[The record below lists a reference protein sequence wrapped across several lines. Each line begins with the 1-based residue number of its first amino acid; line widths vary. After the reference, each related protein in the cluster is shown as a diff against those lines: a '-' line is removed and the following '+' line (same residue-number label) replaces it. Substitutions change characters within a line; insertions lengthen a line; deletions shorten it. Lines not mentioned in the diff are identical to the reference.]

1 MNKMLKRGLLL
12 GLLLLVISG
21 LTIYF
26 TIDLKALQ
34 TLETFNVTSLLLALI
49 ALAVGM
55 YFDGLR
61 LQRLVQMGGYKLPIK
76 AILRVIFGNYF
87 MAMLTPGASGG
98 AVAQVL
104 ILKSYGVPVM
114 KGAPIVLIRTVFSI
128 LFLIAMLPVIFLH
141 GSITIPYI
149 SNEALIQISFIMVLC
164 TIFGLYLLQTNL
176 MKRFVYIVA
185 ERLQSGHPKS
195 WLAKLAELNEGFS
208 LIYARPF
215 QSIVVFIESGLSL
228 IALYTIAPA
237 LMMAFIW
244 GIPIVEVLNRMILLN
259 LILYFAPTPGGTGVA
274 EGLFVYLFESFLP
287 LGTVGIVAVGWRV
300 VAEYLPFFIGMYSVF
315 TLYGRQF
322 VAGAAMTDE
331 QEKDG
336 GNNIG

>member
-26 TIDLKALQ
+26 TIDLNALQ
-34 TLETFNVTSLLLALI
+34 TLETFNITSLLLALI

-149 SNEALIQISFIMVLC
+149 SNEALIQVSFIMVLC

-237 LMMAFIW
+237 LMMAFTW
-244 GIPIVEVLNRMILLN
+244 DIPIVEVLNRMILLN
-259 LILYFAPTPGGTGVA
+259 LILYFAPTPGVQ
-274 EGLFVYLFESFLP
+274 V
-287 LGTVGIVAVGWRV
+287 
-300 VAEYLPFFIGMYSVF
+300 
-315 TLYGRQF
+315 
-322 VAGAAMTDE
+322 
-331 QEKDG
+331 
-336 GNNIG
+336 

>member
-12 GLLLLVISG
+12 GLLLLIISG

-26 TIDLKALQ
+26 TIDLKALR
-34 TLETFNVTSLLLALI
+34 TLETFNFTSLILALV

-76 AILRVIFGNYF
+76 AVLRVIFGNYF

-149 SNEALIQISFIMVLC
+149 SNTALIQISVLMIIC
-164 TIFGLYLLQTNL
+164 TIAGLYMLQTAL
-176 MKRFVYIVA
+176 MKRLVYMLA
-185 ERLQSGHPKS
+185 ERLNKGNPKS
-195 WLAKLAELNEGFS
+195 WLAKLAELNQGC
-208 LIYARPF
+208 
-215 QSIVVFIESGLSL
+215 
-228 IALYTIAPA
+228 IADVRNCY
-237 LMMAFIW
+237 
-244 GIPIVEVLNRMILLN
+244 G
-259 LILYFAPTPGGTGVA
+259 
-274 EGLFVYLFESFLP
+274 
-287 LGTVGIVAVGWRV
+287 AV
-300 VAEYLPFFIGMYSVF
+300 
-315 TLYGRQF
+315 
-322 VAGAAMTDE
+322 
-331 QEKDG
+331 
-336 GNNIG
+336 